1 MSKINVKT
9 TFEASRILRPIY
21 TGGGTSLD
29 SKGRVLLTCV
39 GEDALIVDLA
49 TGDQLASLEG
59 VSTYPTPFAISQH
72 AYLPLQDGELVTSLA
87 STWNVVQSDG

>member
-1 MSKINVKT
+1 MSKVSVKT

-29 SKGRVLLTCV
+29 STGRILATCV
-39 GEDALIVDLA
+39 GEDALVIDLT

-59 VSTYPTPFAISQH
+59 VSLPT
-72 AYLPLQDGELVTSLA
+72 LSLLKGFV
-87 STWNVVQSDG
+87 N